1 MRQYFED
8 RLEAGRELGGK
19 LSNYRGTPDLLVLGL
34 PRGGVPVAAEV
45 ARRLGAELDVLVVR
59 KVAQPFHPELALAAI
74 ATGGARALNP
84 EVIAH
89 TGTTPGQL
97 AELIAREARELSRRE
112 RAYRGDR
119 PPPRIAGRTVILV
132 DDGIAT
138 GATMQAAVQAVRS
151 LGPERVVVAVPVSP
165 SGTAAAFHP
174 AADDFVS
181 ILSPTEFEAV
191 GWWYRQF
198 PQLSD
203 DEVLA
208 ALRSASG

>member
-8 RLEAGRELGGK
+8 REEAGRELAGK
-19 LSNYRGTPDLLVLGL
+19 LAHYRGTPDLLVLAL

-74 ATGGARALNP
+74 ATGGARAFNP
-84 EVIAH
+84 EVIAS
-89 TGTTPGQL
+89 TGTTPEQL
-97 AELIAREARELSRRE
+97 EALMAPELRELARRE
-112 RAYRGDR
+112 QAYRGER

-138 GATMQAAVQAVRS
+138 GASMQAALQAVRS
-151 LGPERVVVAVPVSP
+151 LGPARVIVAVPVSP
-165 SGTAAAFHP
+165 SDTAAAFHP
-174 AADDFVS
+174 DADDFVS
-181 ILSPTEFEAV
+181 LLSPTEFEAV

-198 PQLSD
+198 PQLR
-203 DEVLA
+203 DEDVLA
-208 ALRSASG
+208 VLRAAG

>member
-84 EVIAH
+84 EVIAS

-112 RAYRGDR
+112 QAYRGDR

-151 LGPERVVVAVPVSP
+151 LGPARVVVAVPVSP

-191 GWWYRQF
+191 GWWYWQF
-198 PQLSD
+198 PQLGD

>member
-97 AELIAREARELSRRE
+97 AELIAREARERSRRE

>member
-151 LGPERVVVAVPVSP
+151 LGPARVVVAVPVSP

>member
-8 RLEAGRELGGK
+8 REEAGRELAGK
-19 LSNYRGTPDLLVLGL
+19 LSSYRGTPGLLVLAL

-84 EVIAH
+84 DVIAR
-89 TGTTPGQL
+89 TGTTPEQL
-97 AELIAREARELSRRE
+97 EALVADEARELARRE

-119 PPPRIAGRTVILV
+119 PPPHVAGRTVILV

-138 GATMQAAVQAVRS
+138 GASMQAALQAVRS
-151 LGPERVVVAVPVSP
+151 LGPARVVVAVPVSP

-174 AADDFVS
+174 DADDFVS
-181 ILSPTEFEAV
+181 LMSPTEFEAV
-191 GWWYRQF
+191 GWWYRRF
-198 PQLSD
+198 PQLR
-203 DEVLA
+203 DEDVLA
-208 ALRSASG
+208 ALQAASG